1 MWLGKYFGKYTIK
14 ISHGILKKNLN
25 SSVGFYL
32 DFFHLFFSLESP
44 SLALSFDHKDWV
56 DVYLFSF
63 SNLFS

>member
-14 ISHGILKKNLN
+14 ISHGILKKILIAVLAFIWIIFI
-25 SSVGFYL
+25 SV
-32 DFFHLFFSLESP
+32 FSLEYP
-44 SLALSFDHKDWV
+44 SLALFDHKDWV